1 MSSIFINNLS
11 LFEQRKIPQNEVNC
25 TSQYHDWTT
34 RFGQSQKRMW
44 YEVWRNGLNHRA
56 GQKIRR
62 LGIRKRVIW
71 NCSKRNWDSEF
82 RGFVRKFTVSFL
94 KERPKD
100 WFYTNQCPNWNR
112 LYPFLKIKKT
122 RIINTMK
129 NQYYVI

>member
-1 MSSIFINNLS
+1 MDWLWTFKNIYFLSARISSIFINNFS
-11 LFEQRKIPQNEVNC
+11 LFEQRKIPRNEVNC

-71 NCSKRNWDSEF
+71 NCSKRNWDSKF
-82 RGFVRKFTVSFL
+82 RGFVRKFIVIFL

-100 WFYTNQCPNWNR
+100 WFYTNIASVQTEID
-112 LYPFLKIKKT
+112 FIHF
-122 RIINTMK
+122 
-129 NQYYVI
+129 